1 MSQRGRVKC
10 ACGDLHSHGTLGGGR
25 GPWGRGPGKAVL
37 LRTGVECQEG
47 RFSLK
52 SLLSGEGDSRAG
64 GREVT
69 HTTLPGAAGTEQ
81 GIRPE
86 PGAFWGCRPRT
97 RG

>member
-1 MSQRGRVKC
+1 MPAATFTHMG
-10 ACGDLHSHGTLGGGR
+10 HSGAGEGFGGE
-25 GPWGRGPGKAVL
+25 GPQQKSGQEWS
-37 LRTGVECQEG
+37 CQEG
-47 RFSLK
+47 SLSLK

-81 GIRPE
+81 GMRPE